1 MAKPKDTKRG
11 EANGKTKKGG
21 SRKGGVSKGRARTS
35 AASPTDTSAAARSA
49 TPATSTLPSVISAL
63 ASVTDA
69 AHVEAALTSS
79 QCIVWRLGE
88 FRQRVTQAVAQWAQE
103 SASAIS
109 SSDTLGALA
118 KGTPWNV
125 GQQAQLVNS
134 VNANKVFEPPFPG
147 TVMSPP
153 SQLVP
158 PSTTVLQWEAIVW
171 RHQNPLTPCFP
182 FTD

>member
-1 MAKPKDTKRG
+1 MAKPKSTKKAG
-11 EANGKTKKGG
+11 GKKGG
-21 SRKGGVSKGRARTS
+21 GKKGGVT
-35 AASPTDTSAAARSA
+35 AAAA
-49 TPATSTLPSVISAL
+49 GPGVVAIPAAISTLSAI
-63 ASVTDA
+63 TDP
-69 AHVEAALTSS
+69 AHVAAELSSS

-88 FRQRVTQAVAQWAQE
+88 FRQRVRQAVAEWAQE
-103 SASAIS
+103 SASSIS
-109 SSDTLGALA
+109 ASDTLGALA
-118 KGTPWNV
+118 KVTPWNI
-125 GQQAQLVNS
+125 GQQGQLVSS

-147 TVMSPP
+147 TVMTPP